1 MATFGKVG
9 PGRAYER
16 ESPRRWFGCST
27 GGLGQGRPTQTSAE
41 EDVHM
46 IRPWSMLLSFLV
58 AMGACFDPQ
67 YPEGIPC
74 SEAMTCPPGQ
84 ACDPAALVCRTSPL
98 EPVPLDA
105 EPVAPLD
112 AGLIMPPDAA
122 SGPVIDAASP
132 ADAGADPCAN
142 DPCGDHGTCTGA
154 SDEPGG
160 YTCVCEAGYVGD
172 GAGCRLPRTCLEL
185 REHQPASVSGSYIID
200 PDIDGPGEPFE
211 TLCDMSTDGGGWT
224 LVQRTVWD
232 FAQTRLLHTDYAT
245 FQGDLIGSVA
255 PDAAFRV
262 PARIWPA
269 LQQTHEHLMREVPRR
284 ASDGGNCGAL
294 FYKASDGIWSVPAAG
309 GATLT
314 GATDPNSLFNGVSAL
329 STLDEGPSSPLCVNS
344 NLAVPWLY
352 GRCCSTCPSY
362 RGGYWNDDAHPMSS
376 RMTTPDLQ
384 GETMYT
390 ACAPGLPRQ
399 SDNRSAHYGI
409 NVMEYYLR

>member
-1 MATFGKVG
+1 
-9 PGRAYER
+9 
-16 ESPRRWFGCST
+16 
-27 GGLGQGRPTQTSAE
+27 
-41 EDVHM
+41 
-46 IRPWSMLLSFLV
+46 MLVSFLV

-84 ACDPAALVCRTSPL
+84 ACDPAALVCRISPL
-98 EPVPLDA
+98 EPALPDAGNVAPPDA
-105 EPVAPLD
+105 EPVAPAD
-112 AGLIMPPDAA
+112 AGLVMLPDAA
-122 SGPVIDAASP
+122 SAPVPDAASAPVIDAAPP
-132 ADAGADPCAN
+132 ADAGADPCAG

-185 REHQPASVSGSYIID
+185 RQSQPASAGGVYAID

-211 TLCDMSTDGGGWT
+211 TICDMSTDGGGWT

-232 FAQTRLLHTDYAT
+232 FAQTRLLHTDYAA
-245 FQGDLIGSVA
+245 FHGDLIGSVA

-269 LQQTHEHLMREVPRR
+269 LQQTREHLMREVPRR
-284 ASDGGNCGAL
+284 ASDGGNCGVL
-294 FYKASDGIWSVPAAG
+294 YYKASDGVWSVPPAG

-314 GATDPNSLFNGVSAL
+314 GATDPAVLFNGTSAV
-329 STLDEGPSSPLCVNS
+329 STLDDGPSSSRCVSS
-344 NLAVPWLY
+344 NLGVPWFY
-352 GRCCSTCPSY
+352 ASCCSTCPSY
-362 RGGYWNDDAHPMSS
+362 RGGYWNDDAHPMSN
-376 RMTTPDLQ
+376 RMATPDLL

-390 ACAPGLPRQ
+390 TCAPGLPRQ
-399 SDNRSAHYGI
+399 SDNRSNYYGI
-409 NVMEYYLR
+409 NIMEYYLR